1 MTVLTLAGKLIDW
14 HNPPKPT
21 DRVIWSERTTGGK
34 QVTGSLRTIAHLDR
48 LNNLSLKMFKS
59 PVKVLQ
65 GPYNTTVKASAGTHD
80 YDACLDVY
88 IPGVA
93 WLTQQTFFRANG
105 AGAYWRRPPA
115 FGNHIHYFTLPPRE
129 GKDVNDDFKV
139 AGFKVGLYVDGGW
152 STRGHKVA
160 SSQISDYYQHRTALS
175 GHAKDPT
182 WFPPDIPATIFDL
195 DAYIARRQGKKPK
208 PKPKPT
214 PTPTPA
220 PNDPSLRVDGVDI
233 SHWQAGK
240 LDFVAAAKAGVKWV
254 CHKATEGVT
263 YKDPYYA
270 RRRSECKASGMP
282 FGAYHFARPG
292 RAKGDATAE
301 AEWFLKVAQPKP
313 GDMIPMLDIEVT
325 DGLTMTE
332 VRLWVIEFSSR
343 IVKALGV
350 KPLVYTNNSWDLG
363 ETVEKPHVIWRAR
376 YNNDN
381 REPVRAWDIF
391 QFSNGQLGRPN
402 SVAGLGHVDLNHMRK
417 GLTLKQLR
425 IPAEDAEPEP
435 KPKPEPKP
443 EPKPPAKN
451 KPTATFRAAFAPLQ
465 FSDNAGQKAHDARAI
480 FSQGYDFLAGTE
492 AGPGSG
498 NLPSELRKYAAMFGY
513 AIHLTDR
520 YDTWVAAKK
529 TLIHSNLKTGAVH
542 AVDRATKHDPEPP
555 GRWGDRGVVWM
566 SFNMG
571 PTFGTVVLGSVHF
584 LTTSG
589 AGAKLKRE
597 TDAAYSQVI
606 KKWGETHGAGRQV
619 ALLGGDF
626 NKPLKNQADPFGGVA
641 PFETCWSDLRVYPP
655 TGPKGGTID
664 AWCRYLPDTR
674 VKFTGARSRGD
685 GEFFLHTDHLLVEAE
700 VQFRAI

>member
-498 NLPSELRKYAAMFGY
+498 NHPSELRKYAAMFGY

-520 YDTWVAAKK
+520 
-529 TLIHSNLKTGAVH
+529 
-542 AVDRATKHDPEPP
+542 
-555 GRWGDRGVVWM
+555 
-566 SFNMG
+566 
-571 PTFGTVVLGSVHF
+571 
-584 LTTSG
+584 
-589 AGAKLKRE
+589 
-597 TDAAYSQVI
+597 
-606 KKWGETHGAGRQV
+606 
-619 ALLGGDF
+619 
-626 NKPLKNQADPFGGVA
+626 
-641 PFETCWSDLRVYPP
+641 
-655 TGPKGGTID
+655 
-664 AWCRYLPDTR
+664 
-674 VKFTGARSRGD
+674 
-685 GEFFLHTDHLLVEAE
+685 
-700 VQFRAI
+700 